1 MATTRLPVGARARR
15 RVGAPA
21 RTEAVLS
28 WLDSGGWTEEAYLAL
43 PETNHLVELVDGRLI
58 VQEMPSLSHQRVSR
72 RLFTRI
78 QAWNEQTRAGE
89 VLYAPYPVRLEPG
102 RVREPDVLFYR
113 AEHASRL
120 GEQWGGPPDFAAEVV
135 SASTRRTDLHEKL
148 DDYARGGVE
157 EYWIVDPVGHWIEA
171 HALLGDRYQRG
182 GRFTPGQ
189 QVAARVLPGFILRVA
204 DLFDPD

>member
-1 MATTRLPVGARARR
+1 MATRLPVGARSRRTGAVAAR
-15 RVGAPA
+15 A
-21 RTEAVLS
+21 EAVLS
-28 WLDSGGWTEEAYLAL
+28 WLDSGGWTEEAFFAL
-43 PETNHLVELVDGRLI
+43 PETSHLVELVDGRLI

-89 VLYAPYPVRLEPG
+89 VLYAPYPVRLGPG
-102 RVREPDVLFYR
+102 RVREPDVLVYR

-120 GEQWGGPPDFAAEVV
+120 GEQYGGPPDFAAEVI
-135 SASTRRTDLHEKL
+135 SASTRHTDLHEKL
-148 DDYARGGVE
+148 GDYARGGVD
-157 EYWIVDPVGHWIEA
+157 EYWIVDPVGHWIETHTRA
-171 HALLGDRYQRG
+171 GDHYQPG

-189 QVAARVLPGFILRVA
+189 RVASRVLAGFTLAVA